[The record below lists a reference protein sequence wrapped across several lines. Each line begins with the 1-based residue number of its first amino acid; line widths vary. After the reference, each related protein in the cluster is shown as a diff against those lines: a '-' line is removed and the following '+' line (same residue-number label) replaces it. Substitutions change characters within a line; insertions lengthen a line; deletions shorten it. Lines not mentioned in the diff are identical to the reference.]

1 MDYSGMTVNER
12 LAVSGLYKEFERALK
27 SKNKNRLVEILKE
40 VSLSDANIIGILKE
54 YKIDEPFFPPGQ

>member
-40 VSLSDANIIGILKE
+40 VSLSDVNINEILKK
-54 YKIDEPFFPPGQ
+54 YKIT